1 MAKKTFAVIG
11 LGRFGQSVVEELVK
25 FDYDVLIIDKDAD
38 RLKKMAKL
46 SSHAMTLDTTDENA
60 LREVGI
66 SAVDHV
72 VVAIGNNIQDSILT
86 TMILKELGVPKVT
99 VKVQNSYHEKVVLK
113 IGADEV
119 VQPERLTGK
128 RIAHR
133 LMENNLLEY
142 YDLSENH
149 SFIVVSAVEK
159 VWGSTVVNLD
169 LRSKHNINLVAIK
182 RDEDII
188 IPMPSTTFEKGDQ
201 LLLVGSNKDLHR
213 FTVWSEK

>member
-1 MAKKTFAVIG
+1 MSKKTFAVIG

-38 RLKKMAKL
+38 RLQKMAKL

-201 LLLVGSNKDLHR
+201 LLLVGSNKDLHK
-213 FTVWSEK
+213 FTVWAEK

>member
-25 FDYDVLIIDKDAD
+25 YDYDVLIIDKDPD
-38 RLKKMAKL
+38 RLQKMSKL
-46 SSHAMTLDTTDENA
+46 ATHAMTLDTTDENA

-66 SAVDHV
+66 NAVDHV
-72 VVAIGNNIQDSILT
+72 VVAIGSSIQDSILT
-86 TMILKELGVPKVT
+86 TMILKEMGVPKVT

-182 RDEDII
+182 RAEDII